1 MLLTPFLAIQV
12 DTFYAVGSPLGVFL
26 SLRNVRIGIGMLTL
40 TIVLLICSFFWTSNQ
55 SFVMSALVY
64 IYTNS
69 DTIL

>member
-55 SFVMSALVY
+55 PFVMSALVY